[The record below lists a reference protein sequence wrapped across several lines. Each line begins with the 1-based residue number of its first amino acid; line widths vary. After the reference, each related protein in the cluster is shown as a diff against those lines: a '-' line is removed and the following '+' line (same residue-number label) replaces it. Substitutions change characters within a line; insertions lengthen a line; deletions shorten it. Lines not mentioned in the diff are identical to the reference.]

1 MNQHGTFLVM
11 KPVRQSRSHDQAV
24 ARTIRFP
31 KTLRERISAD
41 AERCNR
47 SFESQVIAVLR
58 RHYGE
63 DVDIAPQ
70 ADAIL
75 ELARASL
82 FGVPDNDQARITR
95 KLSEDEA

>member
-1 MNQHGTFLVM
+1 VPLWGFAPAPKDEDRSFQTLNQYDTFLVM
-11 KPVRQSRSHDQAV
+11 KAARQTKHQDLAI

-31 KTLRERISAD
+31 KALRERISAD

-63 DVDIAPQ
+63 DVD
-70 ADAIL
+70 
-75 ELARASL
+75 SL
-82 FGVPDNDQARITR
+82 LNPMQFLN
-95 KLSEDEA
+95 